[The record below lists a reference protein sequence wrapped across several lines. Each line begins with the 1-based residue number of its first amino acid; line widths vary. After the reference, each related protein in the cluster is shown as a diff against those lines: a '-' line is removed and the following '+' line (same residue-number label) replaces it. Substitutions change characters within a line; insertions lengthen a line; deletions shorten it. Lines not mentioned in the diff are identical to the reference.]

1 MSAIA
6 KWWSRL
12 TAVLSAV
19 VLAVFVPVAA
29 WAASGPGEL
38 AVEAAR
44 RRRGGFGFL
53 GFFCCLIVVVVIVL
67 LILRMTRS
75 RRGPRR

>member
-1 MSAIA
+1 MSVFA

-12 TAVLSAV
+12 STVFGAV

-38 AVEAAR
+38 VVEAAR

-53 GFFCCLIVVVVIVL
+53 GFFCCLVVVVVIVL
-67 LILRMTRS
+67 LALRVLRG

>member
-1 MSAIA
+1 MSAFA

-12 TAVLSAV
+12 STVFGAV

-38 AVEAAR
+38 VTEAAR

-53 GFFCCLIVVVVIVL
+53 GFLCCLVVVVVIVL
-67 LILRMTRS
+67 LALRLLRG